1 MRKLTAALSA
11 LLLAFTAMLAQAD
24 DHAAPT
30 QPVGM
35 VYGLDV
41 SDPPAF
47 AAAMAKYWDSPTG
60 KQSSG
65 IAILRQVVAAGESTI
80 SHLVSVAHQSY
91 DGMDAS
97 FALNAASADW
107 AAFLSEVDGI
117 ATVVTSSVFEGTGL
131 GSMKNNI
138 GAGPG
143 VATLYIFISVSDPGK
158 YAKSWQ
164 KMMGDA
170 DLGETDTML
179 FAIPAGGVDDTTHV
193 ASISGKSVG
202 TVMAQMNANSA
213 DKAFQKFIKDVAGI
227 RTIER
232 KIVTVDLAV
241 FGNTGG

>member
-1 MRKLTAALSA
+1 MKQMITLSLSLVLLFFIGTAA
-11 LLLAFTAMLAQAD
+11 AD
-24 DHAAPT
+24 DHAAPS

-35 VYGLDV
+35 VYGMDV
-41 SDPPAF
+41 SDPAAF
-47 AAAMAKYWDSPTG
+47 AAAMTKYWDSPTG

-80 SHLVSVAHQSY
+80 SHLVSVAHPSY
-91 DGMDAS
+91 DSMDAS
-97 FALNAASADW
+97 FAMNAASADW

-131 GSMKNNI
+131 GSMNNNI
-138 GAGPG
+138 GAVPG

>member
-1 MRKLTAALSA
+1 MRKFTAVLSA

-65 IAILRQVVAAGESTI
+65 IAILRQVVAAGESPI
-80 SHLVSVAHQSY
+80 SHLVSVAHASY

-97 FALNAASADW
+97 FAMNAASADW
-107 AAFLSEVDGI
+107 AAFLSEVNGI

-131 GSMKNNI
+131 GSMNNNI

-193 ASISGKSVG
+193 ASVSGKSVG

>member
-1 MRKLTAALSA
+1 MRALTTLLSA
-11 LLLAFTAMLAQAD
+11 MLLAFTGMLAHAD
-24 DHAAPT
+24 GHSAPT

-35 VYGLDV
+35 VYGMNV

-80 SHLVSVAHQSY
+80 SHMVSVAYPSY

-107 AAFLSEVDGI
+107 AAFLSEIEGI

-131 GSMKNNI
+131 GSMNNNI

-143 VATLYIFISVSDPGK
+143 VAALYIFISVSNPAK
-158 YAKSWQ
+158 YTKLWQ
-164 KMMGDA
+164 KMMEDT
-170 DLGETDTML
+170 DLGATDTML

-202 TVMAQMNANSA
+202 AVMAQMDANGN
-213 DKAFQKFIKDVAGI
+213 DKAFQKFIKEVADI